1 MPFSALFTP
10 SLLVLYALGFAVSM
24 ATCFSIIRLSGR
36 VQWRRNDVRARQAMH
51 KTPVPR
57 LAGSAIYGGLVAILL
72 ISPWMPWSAWEFG
85 IVILS
90 VTPLFAVAFLEDVG
104 VPMSPLTRLS
114 GMSVSAIIVIAAW
127 GIWVKS
133 VDLPVIDN
141 ILAIRPIAIVATVF
155 MVSGVTNAFN
165 LIDGLN
171 GLAGLTGVTTAVA
184 TATIAIASGH
194 PDIAS
199 ASLLMASF
207 ILGFLTFNFPW
218 GKIFLG
224 DAGAYLTGHILV
236 WLAIGLTNDK
246 PEVTPLATLLI
257 FFWPVA
263 DTMLAIWR
271 RRRSK
276 KPTDQPDRLHFHQL
290 VLRYIEIRHLGRGR
304 RHIAN
309 PLATAIML
317 PMIIAPQIAGVAF
330 ATSPAWAGASVVAFG
345 VLFVTTYLV
354 GMRSAAR
361 FAGRKHLNCKSLDMG
376 AIAAPAD

>member
-10 SLLVLYALGFAVSM
+10 NLLVLYALGFAVSM
-24 ATCFSIIRLSGR
+24 ATCLAIIRLSGR

-51 KTPVPR
+51 ETPVPR
-57 LAGSAIYGGLVAILL
+57 LAGSAIYGGLVAILA

-90 VTPLFAVAFLEDVG
+90 VTPLFAVAFLEDLG

-133 VDLPVIDN
+133 VDIPVIDN
-141 ILAIRPIAIVATVF
+141 ILAITPIAIVATVF

-184 TATIAIASGH
+184 IATIAIASGH
-194 PDIAS
+194 PEIAN
-199 ASLLMASF
+199 ASLLLASF

-224 DAGAYLTGHILV
+224 DAGAYLIGNILV

-246 PEVTPLATLLI
+246 PDVTPLAILLI

-263 DTMLAIWR
+263 DTLLAIWR
-271 RRRSK
+271 RKTRN

-290 VLRYIEIRHLGRGR
+290 VFRYIEIRHLGRGR
-304 RHIAN
+304 RNIAN
-309 PLATAIML
+309 PLATTIML
-317 PMIIAPQIAGVAF
+317 PMIVAPQIAGVAF
-330 ATSPAWAGASVVAFG
+330 ANSPAWAGASVVGFG
-345 VLFVTTYLV
+345 VLFVTAYLV
-354 GMRSAAR
+354 GLRHAAKI
-361 FAGRKHLNCKSLDMG
+361 AGRKTTRCERLDES
-376 AIAAPAD
+376 AYAAFEE